1 MKRLLTAPLLNSLPY
16 FGLLLFALLPICEE
30 KEWLWYTAAMGGIA
44 LFAIFLIAFL
54 ASCKKQGSKV
64 AFFSFLGY
72 IHLNL
77 FGIGVGITGIITNIV
92 QDSNEIYFWC
102 MVLFIETISLLFPL
116 HIKGT
121 PDC

>member
-1 MKRLLTAPLLNSLPY
+1 MKRQLTAPLLNSLPY

-30 KEWLWYTAAMGGIA
+30 KEWLWYTATIGGIT
-44 LFAIFLIAFL
+44 LFVIFLIATIV
-54 ASCKKQGSKV
+54 ACKKQGSKV
-64 AFFSFLGY
+64 AFFSFLDN

-102 MVLFIETISLLFPL
+102 IVLFIEIISLVFPL
-116 HIKGT
+116 NIKDT
-121 PDC
+121 TDF